1 MGAVNQMQAVGI
13 FERSQISAW
22 KWVDLQEVPKKTVK
36 KMMGGLDYQS
46 VNQQEMKS
54 RKEVSTEQITRIF
67 SVALFL
73 DNRE

>member
-1 MGAVNQMQAVGI
+1 
-13 FERSQISAW
+13 
-22 KWVDLQEVPKKTVK
+22 
-36 KMMGGLDYQS
+36 MMGGLDYQS

-73 DNRE
+73 DNREWFINIKGI